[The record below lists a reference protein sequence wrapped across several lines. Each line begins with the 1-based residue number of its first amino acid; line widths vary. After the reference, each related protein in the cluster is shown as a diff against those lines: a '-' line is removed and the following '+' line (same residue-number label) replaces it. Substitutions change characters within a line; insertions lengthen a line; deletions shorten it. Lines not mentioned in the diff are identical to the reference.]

1 MHSWDSQDL
10 WLPFLLS
17 AISRKGV
24 PSLPLSPPP
33 VVKDSPQDPGCCW
46 REPGLSHTTG
56 MAGYSLPTLLPPRK
70 RVPPLGTS
78 AWCSASLGTG
88 DTRKASLTTPSAV
101 TKLCLVCYVLFLL
114 FLEWC
119 AGLLC
124 FVFVVSRMVCRTTG
138 LLQILSHARVS
149 AQVSTLQLILFFLV
163 FQSQQEWDLGRF
175 TGRPRV
181 LPSTLKSVCLLLG
194 VQVGGP
200 PRSCNS
206 HKGAFVDGYLF
217 CCFEMRIKR
226 GLFYAAITPLTLM

>member
-1 MHSWDSQDL
+1 MHSWHSQDL

-33 VVKDSPQDPGCCW
+33 VVKDSPQDPGCCC

-56 MAGYSLPTLLPPRK
+56 IAGYSLPTLLPPRE

-78 AWCSASLGTG
+78 AWCSASLGAG

-119 AGLLC
+119 AGRLDFCKFCL
-124 FVFVVSRMVCRTTG
+124 VHEYLPRSARSSRFC
-138 LLQILSHARVS
+138 
-149 AQVSTLQLILFFLV
+149 FFL
-163 FQSQQEWDLGRF
+163 FSNH
-175 TGRPRV
+175 
-181 LPSTLKSVCLLLG
+181 SKSGIWAGSL
-194 VQVGGP
+194 
-200 PRSCNS
+200 
-206 HKGAFVDGYLF
+206 
-217 CCFEMRIKR
+217 
-226 GLFYAAITPLTLM
+226 AAPGFRHLY